1 MYLASKKGRLLQV
14 KFSTKLCTLACAAVA
29 FLPVTGMVSASPAFM
44 LNQNIRMG
52 SFQNNGSTITM
63 TSDSANQENKAA
75 SFGLL
80 RTKSLQPSIADL
92 SGLDSSSQKQKYF
105 SDVDTAFA
113 VANGRRSPYGSVGC
127 AETVTY
133 AGSYYSPALKE
144 AFDEGIASVPG
155 LLSDLSAKGYDIEP
169 FNGYANKGD
178 LLVYGDDDHVVI
190 ADGHGGCFGNSSSRL
205 QAMHYSNAAYA
216 WGNGEL
222 PSKVVRMS

>member
-1 MYLASKKGRLLQV
+1 
-14 KFSTKLCTLACAAVA
+14 
-29 FLPVTGMVSASPAFM
+29 M

-52 SFQNNGSTITM
+52 SFQNNGNTITM

-80 RTKSLQPSIADL
+80 RTKNLQPSIADL
-92 SGLDSSSQKQKYF
+92 SGLDSSSPKQKYF